1 MTEIPFIQPFID
13 QIMRFITNDTHTVT
27 IIFGV
32 VVIVIA
38 LAFIGARRMESD

>member
-1 MTEIPFIQPFID
+1 MTIPFIQPFID
-13 QIMRFITNDTHTVT
+13 QIMSFITNDTHTVT
-27 IIFGV
+27 VIFGV